1 MKTYILVGEVAV
13 NHFQNEDWQEL
24 EESIE
29 ICSGDLIAWDKKTD
43 KVSTLLDML
52 DGWNKFIELSAED
65 LKNIEANTKIEID
78 YSEKNPVQII
88 ESNEELKDFVEKQK
102 RDFYALRTKGKIEV
116 FETEKQLNKAVK
128 KNPNVTHGVLNQKN
142 SVWWRFI

>member
-52 DGWNKFIELSAED
+52 DGWYKFIELSAED
-65 LKNIEANTKIEID
+65 LKNIETNTKIEID
-78 YSEKNPVQII
+78 YSEKNPVKII
-88 ESNEELKDFVEKQK
+88 ESNEALKDFVEKQK
-102 RDFYALRTKGKIEV
+102 RDFYAIRSKGIIEV
-116 FETEKQLNKAVK
+116 YDNKKDFNKALK
-128 KNPNVTHGVLNQKN
+128 KDEKRTNGVLNQN
-142 SVWWRFI
+142 NFVWFRFI